1 MDCCYCCKFLVGEI
15 SCDNN
20 NKGFFVIVWI
30 YVEIRMVEL
39 IRWRVERG
47 FVKDENKEFE
57 LISVIIW

>member
-1 MDCCYCCKFLVGEI
+1 MVGEI

-20 NKGFFVIVWI
+20 NKYFFVIVWI